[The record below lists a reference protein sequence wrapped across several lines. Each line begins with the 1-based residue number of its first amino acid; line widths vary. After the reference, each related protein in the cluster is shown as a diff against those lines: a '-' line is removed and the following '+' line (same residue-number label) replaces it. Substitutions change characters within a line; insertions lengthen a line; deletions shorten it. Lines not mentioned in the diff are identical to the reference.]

1 MNNSKITEMKKLI
14 EQLKKANYA
23 YYQLDEPIMSDRDY
37 NVMYEQ
43 LEMLEKETGIVLS
56 DSPTQ
61 KVQGA
66 LLDGFEKVT
75 FTEPML
81 SAQKTKSFSDLLKFV
96 GEQEVIITY
105 KLDGLTIVLEY
116 DKGELQRAITRG
128 NGTVGE
134 DVTAQIRCISDV
146 PVKIPYQN
154 KIVLR
159 GECVLS
165 WADFENIKEDLTE
178 KGKSCG
184 HPRNLASGSVRQLDT
199 NAVIKELHFIA
210 FSMNEGSAENFGTKS
225 EQMDFLHKNG
235 FQTVHQ
241 LYCRY
246 IPSAKN
252 YTEKE
257 IERLVESMNPKDCIY
272 PVDGLIF
279 DYDFIEYGK
288 SLGGNSHHN
297 NNLIAYKWSDEL
309 YTTIFRGIDYK
320 TTRTG
325 VVSMTAM
332 FDPIEIAH
340 TVVSRALIPN
350 INYFD
355 EFKFGIGDEIE
366 VFKANMII
374 PQIQRNVTQSGTYQL
389 IDTCPCCGNKL
400 MIKETD
406 NNRFLYCDNKNCD
419 ARKILSLVHACKKDY
434 LNIDGLSEE
443 TLKKLWKETFLYDIA
458 SIYQLK
464 HYEKDIIRLEGFGQK
479 AFDKMWAAIEKSRNT
494 TLDRVIAAFGI
505 PMVGRSA
512 GKEIAKH
519 FNGDAEAFTK
529 AVRENYDFTVLPDFG
544 QTMQENLT
552 AWFADQNNFEEW
564 QNLLNEL
571 NICKPAQIKKSA
583 IAGLTIVPTGTLVN
597 FTREG
602 IKSKIESLGA
612 KCGSSVSKKT
622 DYVLVGEKPG
632 SKLTKANALGIKTIT
647 EDEFLTM
654 IGE

>member
-1 MNNSKITEMKKLI
+1 MNNSKMMEMKNLI
-14 EQLKKANYA
+14 DTLKKANYA

-37 NVMYEQ
+37 NVMYEK
-43 LEMLEKETGIVLS
+43 LENLEKETGIILS

-61 KVQGA
+61 KVQGM
-66 LLDGFEKVT
+66 LLDGFEKVA
-75 FTEPML
+75 FNEPML
-81 SAQKTKSFSDLLKFV
+81 SAQKTKDFSDLLKFV
-96 GEQEVIITY
+96 GDQEVVITY

-134 DVTAQIRCISDV
+134 DVTAQIRCISDL
-146 PVKIPYQN
+146 PVKIPFEN
-154 KIVLR
+154 KLVIR
-159 GECVLS
+159 GECVLK
-165 WADFENIKEDLTE
+165 WEDFDRIKEDLLE
-178 KGKSCG
+178 KGKPCG

-199 NAVIKELHFIA
+199 NAVIKELNFIA
-210 FSMNEGSAENFGTKS
+210 FSMNEGSAVEFGTKC
-225 EQMDFLHKNG
+225 EQMDFLHKIG

-241 LYCRY
+241 LKCSY

-257 IERLVESMNPKDCIY
+257 VERLILSMKPEDCIY

-279 DYDFIEYGK
+279 EYDFIEYGK
-288 SLGGNSHHN
+288 SLGRTSHHN
-297 NNLIAYKWSDEL
+297 NNMIAFKWSDEL
-309 YTTIFRGIDYK
+309 YTTTFRGIDYR

-332 FDPIEIAH
+332 FDPIEINH
-340 TVVSRALIPN
+340 TTVSRALIPN
-350 INYFD
+350 LNYFD
-355 EFKFGIGDEIE
+355 EFKFGAGDEIE
-366 VFKANMII
+366 VYKANMII
-374 PQIQRNVTQSGTYQL
+374 PCIQRNVTQSGTYQQ
-389 IDTCPCCGNKL
+389 IDICPECGNKL
-400 MIKETD
+400 IVKETD
-406 NNRFLYCDNKNCD
+406 NNRFLYCDNRDCD

-434 LNIDGLSEE
+434 LNIEGLSEE

-458 SIYQLK
+458 SIYHLK
-464 HYEKDIIRLEGFGQK
+464 HYEKDIIRLNGFGQK
-479 AFDKMWAAIEKSRNT
+479 AFDKMWTAIENSRNT

-512 GKEIAKH
+512 GKEISKH
-519 FNGDAEAFTK
+519 FNGDAEEFTK

-564 QNLLNEL
+564 CNLLKEL
-571 NICKPAQIKKSA
+571 NISKPAQTKQFS
-583 IAGLTIVPTGTLVN
+583 IAGLTIVPTGALVN
-597 FTREG
+597 FTRES

-612 KCGSSVSKKT
+612 KCGSSVSRKT
-622 DYVLVGEKPG
+622 DYVLVGDKPG
-632 SKLTKANALGIKTIT
+632 SKLTKAVTLGIKTIT
-647 EDEFLTM
+647 EDDFLKM